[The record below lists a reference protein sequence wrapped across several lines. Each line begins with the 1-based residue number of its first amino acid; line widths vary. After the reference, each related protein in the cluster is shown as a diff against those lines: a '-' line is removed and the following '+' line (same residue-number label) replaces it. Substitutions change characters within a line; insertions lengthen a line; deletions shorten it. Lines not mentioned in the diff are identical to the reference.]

1 MFLRDDITECAVKR
15 GAPESVVPASASRP
29 SATTVSLTALSL
41 VDMVRCIAKVRE
53 LAASAVGLE
62 QFAQGLV
69 QGCQQTFRQPDSS
82 DPEIV
87 LARCFVTRPFREL
100 SQEVQDWLQQ
110 REDRIGNPSTEL
122 CISLAGS
129 AGMVAGWNDPALSSR
144 YRAILVDSE
153 RFASRFPMF
162 AEIFRQVG
170 ITTDDRRFGAGTM
183 NIEPAG
189 TSCSVFS
196 VPVAFESP
204 YIPAQDEFVRPF
216 GVRSVVGFGGWDGQG
231 RYFLVILFARVPVPQ
246 KSVDLLR
253 LLALAVRVGFNA
265 VSGVIA
271 KQARFGCPG
280 AGHVQ
285 TLDEL
290 LTLYEDTVEAQVGM
304 MREQQ
309 DQLRAL
315 AQRVMTAQE
324 DERSRVASELHD
336 HVVSELGG
344 IAFGLR
350 SLIRCPPVTKEE
362 MMTALEGVVG
372 ELEELSSSARELSFH
387 LHPVLF
393 DRVGIAHALN
403 KLLDDVSRRTGLQI
417 ERTIEPVG
425 CPLLPMA
432 SAALYRVAEEAIQ
445 NVMKHAQVDRVQ
457 VQLSVVEETVV
468 LRVRDE
474 GRGFHMHRH
483 QAGSAGLGL
492 FSMAERIRQVG
503 GHFQLESE
511 LGKGTQ
517 IEVRI
522 PGVDGTRRVTHGSGG
537 AVR

>member
-1 MFLRDDITECAVKR
+1 MERTSTERVSQR
-15 GAPESVVPASASRP
+15 EESHTP
-29 SATTVSLTALSL
+29 VSLTTLSL
-41 VDMVRCIAKVRE
+41 VDIARCIARVRE
-53 LAASAVGLE
+53 LAAQASNIE
-62 QFAQGLV
+62 SFAQDLM
-69 QGCQQTFRQPDSS
+69 QYCQETFRATTG

-87 LARCFVTRPFREL
+87 LSRCFVAQPFN
-100 SQEVQDWLQQ
+100 EVAADVKVWLQQ
-110 REDRIGNPSTEL
+110 GLGRDSETSTGMCL
-122 CISLAGS
+122 SLMGS
-129 AGMVAGWNDPALSSR
+129 AGVVEGWNDPALSSR

-196 VPVAFESP
+196 VPVALDSA

-216 GVRSVVGFGGWDGQG
+216 GVRSVVGFGGWYGQG
-231 RYFLVILFARVPVPQ
+231 RYFLVILFTWVPVPQ
-246 KSVDLLR
+246 KSVELLR
-253 LLALAVRVGFNA
+253 LLALAVRVGFNG

-304 MREQQ
+304 MGEQQ

-336 HVVSELGG
+336 HVVSQLAA
-344 IAFGLR
+344 ITFGVR
-350 SLIRCPPVTKEE
+350 SLIQLPPMTREE
-362 MMTALEGVVG
+362 MIAALERVED
-372 ELEELSSSARELSFH
+372 ELEAVTTSTRELSLH
-387 LHPVLF
+387 LHPVMLE
-393 DRVGIAHALN
+393 RVGLSCALN
-403 KLLDDVSRRTGLQI
+403 RLLDDVTRRTGLRILRSI
-417 ERTIEPVG
+417 EDVP

-432 SAALYRVAEEAIQ
+432 AAALYRVAEEAIQ
-445 NVMKHAQVDRVQ
+445 NVRKHASVEEAEVY
-457 VQLSVVEETVV
+457 LSVTDATVV

-474 GRGFHMHRH
+474 GRGFQVHRH

-492 FSMAERIRQVG
+492 LSMAERIRQVG
-503 GHFQLESE
+503 GQLRLESE
-511 LGKGTQ
+511 PGMGTQ

-522 PGVDGTRRVTHGSGG
+522 PCATTRRMVSHG
-537 AVR
+537 